1 MRDGA
6 VTEGSHTN
14 FAAVRN
20 GTLITHPANHFILN
34 GITRVVVL
42 ELCQALGIAV
52 RESPVPETDLPALE
66 EAMLLGTTNDVMP
79 VVQIN
84 NWSVGDG
91 KPGAV
96 TRRLQKALQ
105 ELVAKE
111 KASAMR

>member
-1 MRDGA
+1 
-6 VTEGSHTN
+6 
-14 FAAVRN
+14 
-20 GTLITHPANHFILN
+20 
-34 GITRVVVL
+34 
-42 ELCQALGIAV
+42 
-52 RESPVPETDLPALE
+52 LPALE